1 MLFIPLM
8 RPLNQF
14 VADENV
20 DKPIV
25 DYLSSA
31 GYSVDYILEHSSGI
45 SDQQVLDQINQTPA
59 ILITADKD
67 FGELIYRLNY
77 TTHGVILLRLEGLSL
92 DKKSEILAAALKDHA
107 IDLPKNFTVISPNMI
122 RIRKTD

>member
-1 MLFIPLM
+1 M
-8 RPLNQF
+8 RPPNQF

-25 DYLSSA
+25 DYLRSA
-31 GYSVDYILEHSSGI
+31 GYSVDYVLEHSSGI

-92 DKKSEILAAALKDHA
+92 DKKSEILAAALKEHINDF
-107 IDLPKNFTVISPNMI
+107 PKNFTVISPSMI
-122 RIRKTD
+122 RIRKTH